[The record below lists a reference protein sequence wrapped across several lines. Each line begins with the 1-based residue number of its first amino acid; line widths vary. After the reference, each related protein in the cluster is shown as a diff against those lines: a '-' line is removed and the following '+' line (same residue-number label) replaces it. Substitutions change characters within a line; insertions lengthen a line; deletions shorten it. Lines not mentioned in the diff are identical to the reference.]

1 MGADM
6 RVWAAGSLMGL
17 IVAVGSLTVAGAQQ
31 AATEGTG
38 AKGPGIVGIEQGDLP
53 TAMQGAIQAL
63 HDRQTSL
70 EAALRELEERI
81 NVLAEASDATA
92 DLIARGNDPLV
103 SLEIEQLWTVIGSL
117 ERENAL
123 LREELDTLGTSA
135 GN

>member
-1 MGADM
+1 MGADT
-6 RVWAAGSLMGL
+6 RALIAGSLMGV
-17 IVAVGSLTVAGAQQ
+17 IGVVSAVTTAKAQETVA
-31 AATEGTG
+31 EE
-38 AKGPGIVGIEQGDLP
+38 PGIVGIEQGDLP

-63 HDRQTSL
+63 HDRQSAL
-70 EAALRELEERI
+70 EVALRDLEGRI

-92 DLIARGNDPLV
+92 ELIARGEDPLV

-123 LREELDTLGTSA
+123 LREELDALGTSA